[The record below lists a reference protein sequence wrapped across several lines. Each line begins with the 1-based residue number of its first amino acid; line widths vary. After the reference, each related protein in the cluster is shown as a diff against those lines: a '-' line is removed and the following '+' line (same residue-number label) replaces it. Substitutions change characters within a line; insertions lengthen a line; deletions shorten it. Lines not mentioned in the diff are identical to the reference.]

1 MGFQVTQVHEILE
14 IFVEW
19 IDSCYYSFSE
29 LPYTLKQ
36 RLSDEQK
43 KWTRKA
49 LQESASHGMPS

>member
-36 RLSDEQK
+36 PLSDEQK
-43 KWTRKA
+43 EWTRNV
-49 LQESASHGMPS
+49 LQESASRDMPS